1 MVKENIK
8 GLPTIKFSKQ
18 VHELVDQS
26 MM

>member
-18 VHELVDQS
+18 VHELVDQ
-26 MM
+26 